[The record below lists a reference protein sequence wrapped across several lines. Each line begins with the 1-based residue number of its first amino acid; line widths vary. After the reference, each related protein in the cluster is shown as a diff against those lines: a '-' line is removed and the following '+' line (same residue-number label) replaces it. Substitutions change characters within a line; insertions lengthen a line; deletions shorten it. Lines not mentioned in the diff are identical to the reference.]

1 MSASGHENSSRD
13 TALSKP
19 RKHKPAAGQNLLR
32 GAAYMLVSALL
43 FSGMGVLVK
52 AASASLSNEMVVFF
66 RSAMGLVFLLPWV
79 WRHGLHHMKT
89 RYPGQHFIRA
99 AAGLAAMYCYFYA
112 IARLPLA
119 EATLLNYST
128 PLFIPFIAAAWLG
141 EPVSRCVVAAVAVGF
156 AGIVLI
162 LKPGMY
168 LFNTDSLIGLAAG
181 MLAAVAM
188 VGIRRMHRSETP
200 FRIVFYF
207 TLLST
212 LGSAVPLFWSWRTPQ
227 PGLWL
232 LLAAMGALAS
242 MAQMALTRAYA
253 CAPAAQVGPFS
264 YAAVVF
270 AALWDAWLWRVVIDR
285 LSAIGAVLVCTAGI
299 LTLRFSGRRA
309 APLPE
314 APARSP

>member
-1 MSASGHENSSRD
+1 
-13 TALSKP
+13 
-19 RKHKPAAGQNLLR
+19 
-32 GAAYMLVSALL
+32 MLASALL

-52 AASASLSNEMVVFF
+52 VASASLPNEMVVFF

-79 WRHGLHHMKT
+79 WRHGLHHLKT
-89 RYPGQHFIRA
+89 RHPGQHLVRA

-112 IARLPLA
+112 IAHLPLA

-141 EPVSRCVVAAVAVGF
+141 EPVSRRVAAAVAIGFVGI
-156 AGIVLI
+156 ALI
-162 LKPGMY
+162 LKPGMHRFTPDA
-168 LFNTDSLIGLAAG
+168 LVGLAAG
-181 MLAAVAM
+181 LLAAVAM

-212 LGSAVPLFWSWRTPQ
+212 LGSAVPLAWSWHTPQ

-232 LLAAMGALAS
+232 LLVAMGALAS
-242 MAQMALTRAYA
+242 AAQIALTRAYA

-264 YAAVVF
+264 YATVVF
-270 AALWDAWLWRVVIDR
+270 AALWGAWLWGEVLDW
-285 LSAIGAVLVCTAGI
+285 LSALGAALVCAAGI
-299 LTLRFSGRRA
+299 LMIRLAGRRA
-309 APLPE
+309 APVPE
-314 APARSP
+314 ASAQSP